1 MKTLNAAII
10 EDQPANIE
18 ILRDL
23 LSRYC
28 PAVEVIAQSGSI
40 VESVELLTRQQPDIL
55 FVDVE
60 LSDGDSFEIFDRL
73 PELRSHLIFVT
84 AHNHYA
90 LRAIKS
96 SALDYLLKPIVVS
109 ELKEAVAKASRRL
122 GQNAPVLPSAAPSH
136 SLLQEGILALPLLNG
151 FEIVRIADVMR
162 IEADRSYSVLHMLN
176 GDQHLVSRPIAE
188 YDRLLQSQG
197 FFRVHKTH
205 LVNLRHIRR
214 YVRGRGGQVFM
225 ADGSAVNVA
234 ARKRD
239 AFLEMFGQV

>member
-40 VESVELLTRQQPDIL
+40 AESVDLLTRQQPDIL

-73 PELRSHLIFVT
+73 PDLRSHLIFVT

-90 LRAIKS
+90 LRALKN

-109 ELKEAVAKASRRL
+109 ELKEAVAKAVRCIE
-122 GQNAPVLPSAAPSH
+122 QAVPALPSASH

-151 FEIVRIADVMR
+151 FEIVKIADVVR
-162 IEADRSYSVLHMLN
+162 IEADRSYSMLYMLN
-176 GDQHLVSRPIAE
+176 GGQHLVSRPIAD
-188 YDRLLQSQG
+188 YDRLLQGQG
-197 FFRVHKTH
+197 FFRIHKTH
-205 LVNLRHIRR
+205 LVNLRHVRR
-214 YVRGRGGQVFM
+214 YVRGRGGQVVM
-225 ADGSAVNVA
+225 ADGSTVSVA

-239 AFLEMFGQV
+239 AFLEMFGQA